1 MSSFN
6 ELFSS
11 SRFDSEMAAEEGE
24 EQQQVVV
31 VGTHRDLGQTVE
43 TMLNL
48 FVSNHYDRS
57 QFFLIASQ
65 ESIEL
70 HDNTVYGLKIDR
82 S

>member
-24 EQQQVVV
+24 EQQQHVV

-57 QFFLIASQ
+57 QFFLSQ
-65 ESIEL
+65 VKKVLNCMIIQY
-70 HDNTVYGLKIDR
+70 TA
-82 S
+82 